1 MYKTYLNKISLNYSD
16 LQLDFQR
23 IYYLRVVSIE
33 DFNLILLDRLFNPP
47 MLF

>member
-33 DFNLILLDRLFNPP
+33 DFNSILLDRLFNPP

>member
-1 MYKTYLNKISLNYSD
+1 MYKNILKQNQTELFY

-33 DFNLILLDRLFNPP
+33 DFNSILLDRLFNPP